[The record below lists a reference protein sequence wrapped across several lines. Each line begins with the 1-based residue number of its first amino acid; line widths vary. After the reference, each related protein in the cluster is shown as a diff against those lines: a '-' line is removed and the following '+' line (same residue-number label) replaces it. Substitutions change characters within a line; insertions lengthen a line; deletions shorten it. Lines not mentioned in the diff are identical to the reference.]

1 MKSRNTPPDLTLPV
15 DASRRRLVAAAG
27 AAALLPLQA
36 QAAPAGTELRI
47 GYISPR
53 TGALAGFGE
62 CDPFVLDLVR
72 KKTGGRIEVAGKSY
86 ALNILE
92 RDTQSDPTRASQLA
106 KQLIND
112 EKVDLMLTTSTPET
126 VNPVA
131 DACEAGATPC
141 LSTNDPWQSW
151 YFGRG
156 AKPGQPSPFK
166 WSYHFCFGTEQFAAM
181 YISTWKLLPTN
192 KRVGVL
198 FPNDADGNAL
208 RAHLIPELRKAG
220 FTIVDPG
227 AYQDGTSD
235 FSAQISHFKAQ
246 RIEIL
251 TGVPMSSD
259 FITFLRQAAQQGLTR
274 QLKICMPAKFGLFP
288 SDIAALGPLGFHVA
302 TGAYWTPVFPY
313 VSPVTGLNSRQL
325 TDQYEAATGQQW
337 TQQLGAS
344 MSLIDAGFAVLKT
357 SGKPKDKQ
365 AVVQAMSRL
374 DVVTTVGRVNFP
386 GGPVP
391 HVATAPIIGCQWVK
405 SKPGSRY
412 ALDLLVVEHACD
424 PKVPVQT
431 RLLPYARA

>member
-1 MKSRNTPPDLTLPV
+1 MTSRSFVPDAAQAV
-15 DASRRRLVAAAG
+15 DDSRRRLVAAAG
-27 AAALLPLQA
+27 AAALLPLRA
-36 QAAPAGTELRI
+36 QAAPALPELRI
-47 GYISPR
+47 GYVSPQ
-53 TGALAGFGE
+53 TGPLAGFGE

-72 KKTGGRIEVAGKSY
+72 KKTGGRIEVGGKTY
-86 ALNILE
+86 ALTLIE

-156 AKPGQPSPFK
+156 ARPGQPCPFR
-166 WSYHFCFGTEQFAAM
+166 WSYHFCFGTEQFASM

-208 RAHLIPELRKAG
+208 RAHLVPELRKAG

-235 FSAQISHFKAQ
+235 FSAQISKFKAQ

-251 TGVPMSSD
+251 TGVPMASD

-313 VSPVTGLNSRQL
+313 VSPVTGLNSGQL
-325 TDQYEAATGQQW
+325 TELYQSGTGHQW

-344 MSLIDAGFAVLKT
+344 MSLLDAGFAVLRN
-357 SGKPKDKQ
+357 SGNPKDRQ
-365 AVVQAMSRL
+365 AVAQAMSRL

-386 GGPVP
+386 KGPVP
-391 HVATAPIIGCQWVK
+391 HVATAPIIGCQWVR
-405 SKPGSRY
+405 SAPGSRY
-412 ALDLLVVEHACD
+412 ALDLRVVEHACD

-431 RLLPYARA
+431 RLVPYARV